1 MNMDI
6 FIFIK
11 PLVNAQSLCPA
22 ADKCHRRL
30 AGLLH
35 YIAEIARKLDLAAA
49 VEHCDLDI
57 THRVQEED
65 NFVIEQEGGDD
76 TEEETWDVEWPD
88 EYWEEDFKDD

>member
-1 MNMDI
+1 MDI

-11 PLVNAQSLCPA
+11 LLVNAQSLCPA
-22 ADKCHRRL
+22 SDKCHRRL

-57 THRVQEED
+57 KHLAAD
-65 NFVIEQEGGDD
+65 GGPCKTSNKADLICVTATLGLKFLR
-76 TEEETWDVEWPD
+76 TEVGL
-88 EYWEEDFKDD
+88 